1 MISSQHH
8 FLKPLIRNNRKVHSH
23 SNNSWTTHHAC
34 PRSCRNAEENWIWL
48 LLSRLPCEW
57 GGSDA
62 HCLRPQSSGHYFLQ
76 PSRELLRQRVWEK
89 KTEKAEGR
97 EGGRQW
103 PAGLDSKLPPSEDC
117 KGCTFVTNMA
127 PCVSEDTANHI
138 PSTEISERPTVSN
151 ELHGRKSSAQENI
164 YITISVMCCGLYLYL
179 QTKTSSCLDNWPRK
193 FAPKGLISRENI
205 LYPQN

>member
-34 PRSCRNAEENWIWL
+34 PRSCRNAEGNWIWL

-57 GGSDA
+57 GGSDT

-89 KTEKAEGR
+89 KQRRQKGERVADSDLRVWIQSFPLPRTVRAVPLSQIWHHVLMRTQQTTYPAQRFLKDQLYLMSFMAEKAQLRRTFTSPFLLCAVGCICICKQR
-97 EGGRQW
+97 
-103 PAGLDSKLPPSEDC
+103 PA
-117 KGCTFVTNMA
+117 VT
-127 PCVSEDTANHI
+127 
-138 PSTEISERPTVSN
+138 
-151 ELHGRKSSAQENI
+151 
-164 YITISVMCCGLYLYL
+164 
-179 QTKTSSCLDNWPRK
+179 
-193 FAPKGLISRENI
+193 
-205 LYPQN
+205 